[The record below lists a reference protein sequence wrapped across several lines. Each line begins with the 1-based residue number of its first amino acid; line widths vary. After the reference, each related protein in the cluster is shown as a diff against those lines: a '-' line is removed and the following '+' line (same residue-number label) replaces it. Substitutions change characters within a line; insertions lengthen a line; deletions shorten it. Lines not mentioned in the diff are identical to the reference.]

1 MPLSHNHYYYA
12 QQAAYVKRG
21 HMAGAL
27 ENSNAVFTI
36 SYRTS
41 RKGKAAA
48 KSSSKGKGKAK
59 GIVTFI

>member
-1 MPLSHNHYYYA
+1 
-12 QQAAYVKRG
+12 
-21 HMAGAL
+21 MAGAL

-48 KSSSKGKGKAK
+48 KGSSKGKGKAK
-59 GIVTFI
+59 GTSAYIYSTMILYC